1 MKSSSIYNI
10 ISNPARRSD
19 CSFGASDGFSQDIRV
34 GTSSSNSHTLA
45 DISVQHHIDDNG
57 NKVFCLFVDGTLIK
71 RGTLTGQDFEFNL
84 NHVK

>member
-19 CSFGASDGFSQDIRV
+19 CSFGASGGFNQQIQV

-45 DISVQHHIDDNG
+45 SISVQQHLDDDG
-57 NKVFCLFVDGTLIK
+57 NTVFCLFVDGTLLK
-71 RGTLTGQDFEFNL
+71 RGVLTGKEFEMNL
-84 NHVK
+84 NHTR